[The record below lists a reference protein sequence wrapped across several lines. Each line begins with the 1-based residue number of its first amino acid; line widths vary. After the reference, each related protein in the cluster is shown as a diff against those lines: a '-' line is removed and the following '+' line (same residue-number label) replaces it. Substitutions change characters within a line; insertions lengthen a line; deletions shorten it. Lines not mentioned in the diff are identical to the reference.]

1 MRALC
6 LFGVLV
12 AAKAMILE
20 PGVLV
25 SSVWAP
31 VAYFAPDVLV
41 IIVAAAID
49 ILLRRRRLGWWIYGA
64 AVAVVAIEAPV
75 AAVLGSPMT
84 LPMMRAS
91 RGPIADSI
99 VYYVTWSNVLR
110 SAAIAAL
117 GVTLPIVLARAP
129 RPEGDVRRIGARLM
143 IAAGLAL
150 LAFAPTAASRVDTAG
165 RDRNAFTALLP
176 LRLPAVAAAPMSI
189 DWRAS
194 PIGGA
199 SPAQDLTRYR
209 GAARNMNVLMVILES
224 TRADYLRPYGADDD
238 PMPNLTRLAGRA
250 LIVDAAYAVYPES
263 IKGLLA
269 TLCSTNPVFGES
281 AERLARL
288 PCESIASA
296 LREHAYRTALFHSGR
311 FAYLG
316 MDAVLANRGFD
327 QLEDAGAIGGQ
338 LRSSFGVDEPA
349 TVARIL
355 TWIDGLK
362 SSERFFVSYLPIAGH
377 HPYVTPDPE
386 PYAGS
391 DDESRYKNAL
401 HYVDAS
407 LGTLLEG
414 LRARGLD
421 EQTMVVVFGDHGEAF
436 GRHRGNVGHV
446 LRIDEE
452 NVRVPYVIAIPGV
465 TNSAIHV
472 NGTASVIDTAPT
484 ILDLLD
490 LPASRRYQGTSL
502 LRPGARM
509 SLFLT
514 DYALGWI
521 GLRDGCWK
529 FQLDVSSGRSNLFDL
544 CDDAGETRDFAE
556 RQPVRVAAYRT
567 RALQWSA
574 AQAASIR
581 NGRAP

>member
-1 MRALC
+1 MKALC

-12 AAKAMILE
+12 AAKVMVVE

-31 VAYFAPDVLV
+31 IAYFSPDALV
-41 IIVAAAID
+41 AVAAAAID

-64 AVAVVAIEAPV
+64 AVAMVAIEAPV

-91 RGPIADSI
+91 RGPIADSV
-99 VYYVTWSNVLR
+99 VYYATWSNILR

-117 GVTLPIVLARAP
+117 GVTLPIVLTRMV
-129 RPEGDVRRIGARLM
+129 RPEGEVGRNGTRFS
-143 IAAGLAL
+143 IAVSLAMLAL
-150 LAFAPTAASRVDTAG
+150 APTAASYVDTEG
-165 RDRNAFTALLP
+165 RDRNAFTALMP
-176 LRLPAVAAAPMSI
+176 LRLPTMAAAAAPI
-189 DWRAS
+189 NWRAS
-194 PIGGA
+194 PIPGA
-199 SPAQDLTRYR
+199 SPAQNLTRYR
-209 GAARNMNVLMVILES
+209 GVARNMNVLIVILES
-224 TRADYLRPYGADDD
+224 TGARYLRPYGADDD
-238 PMPNLTRLAGRA
+238 PTPNLTRLAGRA
-250 LIVDAAYAVYPES
+250 LIVDDAYAVYPES

-269 TLCSTNPVFGES
+269 TLCSMNPVFGES
-281 AERLARL
+281 VERLALL
-288 PCESIASA
+288 PCDSIASA
-296 LREHAYRTALFHSGR
+296 LRADAYRTALFHSGR

-316 MDAVLANRGFD
+316 MEAVVANRGFD
-327 QLEDAGAIGGQ
+327 SLEDAGVIGGQ
-338 LRSSFGVDEPA
+338 IRSSFGVDEPA

-355 TWIDGLK
+355 AWIDGLK
-362 SSERFFVSYLPIAGH
+362 SSDRFFVSYLPIAGH
-377 HPYVTPDPE
+377 HPYVTPEPG

-401 HYVDAS
+401 HYADAS
-407 LGTLLEG
+407 LGALLEG
-414 LRARGLD
+414 LRRRGLAD
-421 EQTMVVVFGDHGEAF
+421 HTVVVVFGDHGEAF

-452 NVRVPYVIAIPGV
+452 NVRVPYVIAIPGI
-465 TNSAIHV
+465 TSSAIHV
-472 NGTASVIDTAPT
+472 QGTASVIDTAPT

-490 LPASRRYQGTSL
+490 LPASPRHQGTSL
-502 LRPGARM
+502 LQPGARM

-529 FQLDVSSGRSNLFDL
+529 FQLDVSAGRSNLFDL
-544 CDDAGETRDFAE
+544 CHDAGETTDLADQ
-556 RQPVRVAAYRT
+556 QPRRVDAYRT

-574 AQAASIR
+574 AQAAATR